1 MPGPVRTH
9 RLSPWGRLVAVSAV
23 LVYGTGLALLAG
35 NLATREDRVTEYRV
49 RGTLQGVDL
58 DLGNGSVEVL
68 RGGPRAVLTVRDS
81 GRSAY
86 GHRAAMRR
94 SIADGVLHVRSRC
107 PDTVLRSCAVAYRLV
122 VPDNVPVD
130 VRTDTGA
137 VRFRDYRG
145 SARVRTRSG
154 DIDVTGFC
162 GFSLQARAES
172 GSLAAQTSCPPPQ
185 LSLRSTSGDVRAVV
199 PMGRYQVEAES
210 ASGGR
215 DIEGVVA
222 TSDAPFS
229 LQALSSSGHV
239 EVQGRR

>member
-1 MPGPVRTH
+1 
-9 RLSPWGRLVAVSAV
+9 VSAV
-23 LVYGTGLALLAG
+23 LVYGSGLALLVG

-68 RGGPRAVLTVRDS
+68 RGGPRAVLTVRDT

-86 GHRAAMRR
+86 GHRASSGR
-94 SIADGVLHVRSRC
+94 SIADGVLRVRSRC
-107 PDTVLRSCAVAYRLV
+107 PQTVLRSCSVAYRLV

-154 DIDVTGFC
+154 DVDVTGFC

-185 LSLRSTSGDVRAVV
+185 LSLRSTSGDVHAVV
-199 PMGRYQVEAES
+199 PTGRYQVEAES

-215 DIEGVVA
+215 DVEGVVA

-229 LQALSSSGHV
+229 LQALSSSGDV
-239 EVQGRR
+239 EVRGRR

>member
-1 MPGPVRTH
+1 MPGPARPH

-23 LVYGTGLALLAG
+23 LVYGSGLALLVG

-68 RGGPRAVLTVRDS
+68 RGGPRAVLTVRNT

-86 GHRAAMRR
+86 GHRATMGR
-94 SIADGVLHVRSRC
+94 SIADGVLRVRSRC
-107 PDTVLRSCAVAYRLV
+107 PDTVLRSCSVAYRLV

-145 SARVRTRSG
+145 SARVRTRQRRRRRDG
-154 DIDVTGFC
+154 
-162 GFSLQARAES
+162 LLRL
-172 GSLAAQTSCPPPQ
+172 LAAGAGGERQP
-185 LSLRSTSGDVRAVV
+185 RGADVV
-199 PMGRYQVEAES
+199 PAAAALAAVDLRRRPRGGAHRPLPGRGRERLGRPGRRGRRRDDRRARS
-210 ASGGR
+210 AS
-215 DIEGVVA
+215 
-222 TSDAPFS
+222 
-229 LQALSSSGHV
+229 
-239 EVQGRR
+239 RR